1 MVTQAQMKKALV
13 ARVQADLQVLDAL
26 FPPPSKLDRAELMEY
41 ISKIPK
47 TAARVKRGK
56 TLKPKT
62 LSSRL
67 KELQPLKLR
76 Q

>member
-1 MVTQAQMKKALV
+1 MKKALV

-26 FPPPSKLDRAELMEY
+26 FPPPSKLDRVELMEY